1 LGTIPLYG
9 DFRIGIGEAEK
20 MSEVIAGLL
29 GGVVLIA
36 VILMVTERV
45 MTVFLDAADIAQG
58 FFRE

>member
-1 LGTIPLYG
+1 
-9 DFRIGIGEAEK
+9 

-29 GGVVLIA
+29 GAIILIA

-45 MTVFLDAADIAQG
+45 VTVFLDAADVAGG

>member
-1 LGTIPLYG
+1 
-9 DFRIGIGEAEK
+9 

-45 MTVFLDAADIAQG
+45 VTVFLDAAELAG
-58 FFRE
+58 TFFRE